1 EGTLGIVTKVV
12 VRLAP
17 APESVRT
24 LLAIFNEMDDAS
36 ATVSSVVAQGIVPAA
51 VEMMDR
57 LGIQAV
63 ENSLKAGYP
72 LDAAAVLLLEVDGLN
87 ETVAEQL
94 GALVEICNRHHAR
107 EVRVAETAMDRERLW
122 AGRKGAL
129 GAFGAIAP
137 NYYILDGVVP
147 RSRLP
152 EVLRRVGEI
161 ADGYGFPVANIFH
174 AGDGNLHP
182 CILFDGNIPGA
193 ADRVLAAGAEIM
205 RLCVDVGGSL
215 SGEHGIGIEKQDF
228 MAWVFSEDD
237 MAVMRRLRPAFSADD
252 SFNPGK
258 VFPGA
263 RGQHHGGETGQR
275 VMEQALAAGAY
286 I

>member
-1 EGTLGIVTKVV
+1 
-12 VRLAP
+12 
-17 APESVRT
+17 
-24 LLAIFNEMDDAS
+24 M
-36 ATVSSVVAQGIVPAA
+36 
-51 VEMMDR
+51 
-57 LGIQAV
+57 
-63 ENSLKAGYP
+63 
-72 LDAAAVLLLEVDGLN
+72 DGLG

-94 GALVEICNRHHAR
+94 GALVDICNRHHAR
-107 EVRVAETAMDRERLW
+107 EVRVAETAADRERLW

-129 GAFGAIAP
+129 GAFGTIAP

-147 RSRLP
+147 RTRLP

-161 ADGYGFPVANIFH
+161 AEHHGFPVANIFH

-182 CILFDGNIPGA
+182 CILFDDSVPGA
-193 ADRVLAAGAEIM
+193 AARVLEAGAEIM
-205 RLCVDVGGSL
+205 RLCVDAGGAL

-228 MAWVFSEDD
+228 MAWVFSEEDLA
-237 MAVMRRLRPAFSADD
+237 MMKKLRPAFQADE

-263 RGQHHGGETGQR
+263 REQHHGGGTAQHI
-275 VMEQALAAGAY
+275 MERALAAGAY